1 MSKWNVSV
9 SLQTGVYLKEVIAND
24 PSTLIEG
31 DLNEADVIKALI
43 EQLQSGDSTL
53 DWIVE
58 EVQTLDGRVVRFDD
72 EDRVWLGDAV

>member
-1 MSKWNVSV
+1 MSKWNVTV

-53 DWIVE
+53 DWVVE

>member
-58 EVQTLDGRVVRFDD
+58 EVQTLDGRTVRFDD

>member
-1 MSKWNVSV
+1 MSKWNVTV
-9 SLQTGVYLKEVIAND
+9 SLQTGVYLEGVIAND

-31 DLNEADVIKALI
+31 DLNEADVVNALI
-43 EQLQSGDSTL
+43 EQLQSGESTL
-53 DWIVE
+53 DWVVE

>member
-53 DWIVE
+53 DWVVE